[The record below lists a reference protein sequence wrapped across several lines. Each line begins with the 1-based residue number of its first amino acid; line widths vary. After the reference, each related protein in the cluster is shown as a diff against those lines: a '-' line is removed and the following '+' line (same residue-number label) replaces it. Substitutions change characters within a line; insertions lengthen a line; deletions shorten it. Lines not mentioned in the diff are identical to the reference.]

1 MVIQFNKLLWTK
13 IRTAEILSDADGDN
27 QAAFSDGN
35 ISPEC
40 DINTNI
46 YPHPVVDMGD
56 SVVIVKKVTDTSLN
70 KCKSDQVAT
79 PSPCPTVINN
89 RTGAAH
95 YLYSSY
101 W

>member
-56 SVVIVKKVTDTSLN
+56 SVVIVKKVTDTSVN
-70 KCKSDQVAT
+70 KRKSDLDTNASNAICEGKLTLV
-79 PSPCPTVINN
+79 N
-89 RTGAAH
+89 RKH
-95 YLYSSY
+95 RKN
-101 W
+101 